1 MRGWRRT
8 STSKTTSGCK
18 NTPPLRL
25 EYLTLAKTHQAI
37 ILQLLINTLEDLL
50 TGFSSDL
57 DPRNFYAAFK
67 MSRFGIL
74 NSRSMSRMTTET
86 WTQVADSTEK
96 LFNDYSDMLRPWL
109 DGETP
114 LVVSAVPLISSSKV
128 GVRRQVE
135 LRIIAWEATLASLR
149 DPFSKGCRLQH
160 ALDSVSYYEGDDK
173 AFLVSQ
179 LTKCFTLLEQMRI
192 RMREFD
198 GKNFP

>member
-1 MRGWRRT
+1 M
-8 STSKTTSGCK
+8 
-18 NTPPLRL
+18 
-25 EYLTLAKTHQAI
+25 TLAKTHQAT

-57 DPRNFYAAFK
+57 DPRNFYAVFK

-74 NSRSMSRMTTET
+74 NSRSMSRMAEEN

-96 LFNDYSDMLRPWL
+96 LFGSYSDMLRLWL
-109 DGETP
+109 QGDTP
-114 LVVSAVPLISSSKV
+114 LVASDVPQIGFPKV
-128 GVRRQVE
+128 GKRRQVE
-135 LRIIAWEATLASLR
+135 LRIIAWEAILVSLL

-160 ALDSVSYYEGDDK
+160 ALGSVSYYEGEDK